1 MAVQQGGAD
10 IPHMVRNYVHYDNL
24 VGNYTKQATG
34 ARKLRDQFED
44 QIIKTLRSRQM
55 DNAIIQIAGAT
66 LQCVNEKS
74 APSLSIPR
82 LESYLHGY
90 FSQKGSGMD
99 ETEAILRYI
108 RAQKINDTQMI
119 SRLKKTPLPTPLP
132 PPPGNLK

>member
-1 MAVQQGGAD
+1 
-10 IPHMVRNYVHYDNL
+10 
-24 VGNYTKQATG
+24 
-34 ARKLRDQFED
+34 
-44 QIIKTLRSRQM
+44 M

-74 APSLSIPR
+74 VPSLSIPR

-99 ETEAILRYI
+99 ETDAILRYI
-108 RAQKINDTQMI
+108 RAQKVNDTQMV

-132 PPPGNLK
+132 QPPANLK

>member
-1 MAVQQGGAD
+1 MAVQQQGPD
-10 IPHMVRNYVHYDNL
+10 IPHMVRSYVHYDNL

-44 QIIKTLRSRQM
+44 QIIKTLRNKQM

-74 APSLSIPR
+74 VPSLSIPR

-99 ETEAILRYI
+99 ETDAILRYI
-108 RAQKINDTQMI
+108 RAQKVNDTQMI
-119 SRLKKTPLPTPLP
+119 SRLKKTPLPAPLP
-132 PPPGNLK
+132 QPPPNLK